1 MRGRKPDPAD
11 VKRYKGNPGRRPIN
25 EREPQ
30 YQRIDPA
37 TPEELTDPTARAE
50 WDRLVPT
57 LQHVTTADRALVI
70 AYCQKYAQWIHLETE
85 AASGAFLV
93 RGAHGGK
100 VANPLIAM
108 ANRAYALFM
117 RAAIELGVTPSQRPR
132 VAMVGDGPAA
142 PVDEFTEFQRARPPR
157 VARVK

>member
-11 VKRYKGNPGRRPIN
+11 VKRHKGNPGRRPIN

-30 YQRIDPA
+30 YERIDPA
-37 TPEELTDPTARAE
+37 TPAELTDPTARAE

-57 LQHVTTADRALVI
+57 LQHVTTADRSTLL
-70 AYCQKYAQWIHLETE
+70 AYCLKYAQWVALETA
-85 AASGAFLV
+85 AASGEFLV
-93 RGAHGGK
+93 PGAHGGK
-100 VANPLIAM
+100 VANPLINM
-108 ANRAYALFM
+108 ANKAYALFL
-117 RAAIELGVTPSQRPR
+117 RASVELGLTPSQRPR
-132 VAMVGDGPAA
+132 VSTIGDGPAA